1 MVMSADDEHQ
11 ITSFL
16 IKKILVPFD
25 NSSHASR
32 AFGHALDLARKFGA
46 SIVVVSVIQEEFK
59 THWINETPS
68 REKNMS
74 RASLSNLRHGMRN
87 LRSVAQK
94 FGISVEQEILT
105 SYNIAETITTFI
117 SSKKIDYVVMGTR
130 GQGREKEMM
139 MGRVSTSVALNAN
152 CPVVLIK

>member
-1 MVMSADDEHQ
+1 MCADYEHQ

-32 AFGHALDLARKFGA
+32 AFGHALDLAKKFGA
-46 SIVVVSVIQEEFK
+46 SIIVISVIQEEFK
-59 THWINETPS
+59 KTYVNDTPS

-74 RASLSNLRHGMRN
+74 KTSLANLRHGVMN
-87 LRSVAQK
+87 LRTEAVK
-94 FGISVEQEILT
+94 FGINIEHAILT
-105 SYNIAETITTFI
+105 SYNIAEAITTYI
-117 SSKKIDYVVMGTR
+117 SAKKIDYVVMGTR

-139 MGRVSTSVALNAN
+139 MGRVSTSVAINSS

>member
-1 MVMSADDEHQ
+1 MMSDYDHKLA
-11 ITSFL
+11 SFT

-46 SIVVVSVIQEEFK
+46 SIIVVSVIQEAFK
-59 THWINETPS
+59 KDWVNDTPT

-74 RASLSNLRHGMRN
+74 KNSRIILREGIKE
-87 LRSVAQK
+87 LQKQAQK
-94 FGISVEQEILT
+94 SNIGIEQEIIT
-105 SYNIAETITTFI
+105 SWSVAESIIAFI

-130 GQGREKEMM
+130 GKGMQKEMM
-139 MGRVSTSVALNAN
+139 LGRVSTSVALNAN
-152 CPVVLIK
+152 CPVVLVK